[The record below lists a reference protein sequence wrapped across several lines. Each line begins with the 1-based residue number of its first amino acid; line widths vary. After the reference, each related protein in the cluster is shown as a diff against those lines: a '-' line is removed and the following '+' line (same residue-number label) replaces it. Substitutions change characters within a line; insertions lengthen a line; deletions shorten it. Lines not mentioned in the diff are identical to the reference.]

1 MTLALAHSRARASLS
16 ETMPVTR
23 ARRAPAGCGRD
34 AGAARGLSARDPETA
49 NANVPQDV
57 TLVQA
62 LQFRDQFVL
71 AIGTAYDVTDKLRL
85 MTGLN
90 LARNPVPDSSIT
102 PTINLTQELEFD
114 FGIRYALSKQWHLS
128 SAIQYQPEKSEFAN
142 NPDQP
147 FTNARDGY
155 GVFGWVFE
163 VSRRW

>member
-1 MTLALAHSRARASLS
+1 
-16 ETMPVTR
+16 MPSKDVRLT
-23 ARRAPAGCGRD
+23 
-34 AGAARGLSARDPETA
+34 ARDPEIT

-90 LARNPVPDSSIT
+90 LARNPIPDRNVT

-114 FGIRYALSKQWHLS
+114 FGIRYALSKQWQLS
-128 SAIQYQPEKSEFAN
+128 SAIQYQPEKSEFAD
-142 NPDQP
+142 NPAQP